1 MSLKYNITSVLS
13 ISNAN
18 ANVNALTP
26 ETTAND
32 AYEMAFVGVANF
44 LSGNYIQ
51 NSDAVND
58 IKSNVTVSAAALNNA
73 HFFYVSNVDSNNSAT
88 YPGGG
93 ESAYGANITQSGTIF
108 GSAAV
113 NSVAMS
119 NNDAVV
125 ISNFADFGNEYIA
138 MTSISAG
145 SGSNVV
151 DSSDKKLLAGQSSVG
166 DGLLQAVSA
175 ALFKKLGKNAAL
187 LNDSDLVTALNTKF
201 HTALNNEMAESSND
215 YTNSKMFKR
224 YFATGRY
231 QNDGGDLSTDV
242 TYNLN
247 DTVVNM
253 VINISGTVID
263 SDGPDLTSNTDAIN
277 QVFGTADGVN
287 HKISIAEGSVGV
299 YDIKVFVQLK
309 HDERF

>member
-13 ISNAN
+13 ITNAN

-26 ETTAND
+26 ETTASD

-51 NSDAVND
+51 NSAAVND
-58 IKSNVTVSAAALNNA
+58 IKSNVAVSAAALNNA
-73 HFFYVSNVDSNNSAT
+73 HFFYVSNVDSTGGSS
-88 YPGGG
+88 YPAGG
-93 ESAYGANITQSGTIF
+93 ESAYGANITQTGTIF
-108 GSAAV
+108 GSGAVTHAADGS
-113 NSVAMS
+113 NTAVA
-119 NNDAVV
+119 

-138 MTSISAG
+138 MTSIGAG
-145 SGSNVV
+145 SGETVV
-151 DSSDKKLLAGQSSVG
+151 NSTDKKLLAGSCSVG

-187 LNDSDLVTALNTKF
+187 LNDTDLVAALNTKF
-201 HTALNNEMAESSND
+201 HTALNNEMAESSAD
-215 YTNSKMFKR
+215 YANSKMFKR
-224 YFATGRY
+224 YLATGRY

-253 VINISGTVID
+253 VINISGTVSD
-263 SDGPDLTSNTDAIN
+263 TDDGPDLSSNTDAIN
-277 QVFGTADGVN
+277 QVFGTSATD
-287 HKISIAEGSVGV
+287 HKISVADGSVGV

-309 HDERF
+309 HDTRF

>member
-1 MSLKYNITSVLS
+1 MPLSYNITSVLS

-18 ANVNALTP
+18 ANVNALSP
-26 ETTAND
+26 ETTATD

-51 NSDAVND
+51 NSAAVND
-58 IKSNVTVSAAALNNA
+58 IKSNVAVSATALNNA
-73 HFFYVSNVDSNNSAT
+73 HFFYVSNVDTDNSAS

-93 ESAYGANITQSGTIF
+93 ESAYGNNIAQTGTIF

-125 ISNFADFGNEYIA
+125 IGDFADFGNEYIA
-138 MTSISAG
+138 MTSIAAG
-145 SGSNVV
+145 SGDTVV
-151 DSSDKKLLAGQSSVG
+151 DSGDKKLLAGQSSVG

-187 LNDSDLVTALNTKF
+187 LNDSDLITDLNTKF
-201 HTALNNEMAESSND
+201 HTALQTEMVESAKAYGD
-215 YTNSKMFKR
+215 SKMFKR
-224 YFATGRY
+224 YLETGRY
-231 QNDGGDLSTDV
+231 QNDGGDLNSDIA
-242 TYNLN
+242 YNLN

-253 VINISGTVID
+253 VINISGHVND
-263 SDGPDLTSNTDAIN
+263 ADGGPDLSANTDAIN
-277 QVFGTADGVN
+277 QIFGTVGTD
-287 HKISIAEGSVGV
+287 HKISVTSGTEGI